1 MINIT
6 KGWPYYYIVRTDE
19 GQPRSKYIFNKCR
32 PNIYFFYS
40 TEVGSITIT
49 KFQKVGHIQLHF
61 FQIYLKNCVVLLLI
75 FKLIIVV
82 DF

>member
-19 GQPRSKYIFNKCR
+19 GQPRSKYIFNKCG

-61 FQIYLKNCVVLLLI
+61 FQIYLK
-75 FKLIIVV
+75 KLCCIVA
-82 DF
+82 DFQINYCC